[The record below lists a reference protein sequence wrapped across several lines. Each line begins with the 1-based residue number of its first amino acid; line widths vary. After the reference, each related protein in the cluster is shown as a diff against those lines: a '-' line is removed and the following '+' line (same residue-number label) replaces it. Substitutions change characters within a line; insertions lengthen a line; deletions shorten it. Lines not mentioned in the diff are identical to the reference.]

1 LGVTALW
8 VYTCQNFVFQNV
20 TILMT
25 TGWAING
32 WISVLDGLPEDD
44 TPVPKYVAVDLFVF
58 CIL

>member
-1 LGVTALW
+1 
-8 VYTCQNFVFQNV
+8 
-20 TILMT
+20 MT
-25 TGWAING
+25 TGWTING